1 MNFFRGLLRALLWSL
16 PIWGLSVLV
25 YIGIARGEQLIIIHP
40 TKVNP
45 QWDQTYDKD
54 GIPDPE
60 PQEVLDYKA
69 ALSAKVAT
77 EVKLKDWK
85 PQGPYRSILGN
96 GLRITKDG
104 KLYELHAF
112 HPGQIKAPG
121 KTLID
126 CPWKVVED
134 VGKWLKDNGYS
145 IVDTEK

>member
-25 YIGIARGEQLIIIHP
+25 YIGTARGEQLIIIHP

-45 QWDQTYDKD
+45 QWDQTYDKA
-54 GIPDPE
+54 GIPDPI

-69 ALSAKVAT
+69 SLVAKAGIEST
-77 EVKLKDWK
+77 LREWK
-85 PQGPYRSILGN
+85 PQGPYRSILGS
-96 GLRITKDG
+96 GLLITKDG

-112 HPGQIKAPG
+112 HPGQIKDPG
-121 KTLID
+121 KTSIG
-126 CPWKVVED
+126 CSWKVVGD
-134 VGKWLKDNGYS
+134 VGKWLVENEYS